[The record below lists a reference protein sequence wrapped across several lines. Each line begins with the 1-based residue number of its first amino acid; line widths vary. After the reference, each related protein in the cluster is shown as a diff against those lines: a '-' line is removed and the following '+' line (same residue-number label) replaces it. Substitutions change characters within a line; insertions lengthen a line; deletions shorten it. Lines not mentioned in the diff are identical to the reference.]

1 MVSPNIYNSRL
12 WQTSG
17 HWDHYAE
24 NMFRF
29 EVEKE
34 KFGLKPMNCPG
45 HCLIFDH
52 GIRFGT
58 FFKNVEIVRSCL
70 LICHT
75 TIFHL
80 PAGPGK
86 SFRFGW
92 QISASSTETNFP
104 ELSPVSPGSAG
115 SNKTTLTSF
124 APRTRSVTMA
134 P

>member
-58 FFKNVEIVRSCL
+58 IFFRRRSLVSVFRLCL
-70 LICHT
+70 LSI
-75 TIFHL
+75 
-80 PAGPGK
+80 
-86 SFRFGW
+86 
-92 QISASSTETNFP
+92 
-104 ELSPVSPGSAG
+104 LS
-115 SNKTTLTSF
+115 
-124 APRTRSVTMA
+124 M
-134 P
+134 

>member
-1 MVSPNIYNSRL
+1 MRNVRAKAGFSKLSLLYLKRFIVKQVVSPNIYNSRL

-58 FFKNVEIVRSCL
+58 IFFSR
-70 LICHT
+70 
-75 TIFHL
+75 
-80 PAGPGK
+80 
-86 SFRFGW
+86 R
-92 QISASSTETNFP
+92 
-104 ELSPVSPGSAG
+104 
-115 SNKTTLTSF
+115 
-124 APRTRSVTMA
+124 R
-134 P
+134 